1 MWGAVFVF
9 LILTLCTVGALAVGW
24 YENQPYDDRRD

>member
-1 MWGAVFVF
+1 MAVAFVL

-24 YENQPYDDRRD
+24 YETRSGGL